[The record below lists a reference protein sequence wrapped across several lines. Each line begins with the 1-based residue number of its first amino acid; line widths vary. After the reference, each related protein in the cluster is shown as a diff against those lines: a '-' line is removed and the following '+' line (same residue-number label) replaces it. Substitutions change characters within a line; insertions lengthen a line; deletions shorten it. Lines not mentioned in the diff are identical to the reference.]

1 MSTYKETDAY
11 PEINA
16 IFRKYKIS
24 SYICA
29 RFETLV
35 EALSDSNQGFFAHHF
50 LRAIRDGVS
59 DWVIYKEEDKKEY
72 DITVEIF
79 DLLEGVIITSEEKIC
94 DESSHMFAEWQLFNI
109 FSNSKEP

>member
-1 MSTYKETDAY
+1 MSAYKETDAY

-16 IFRKYKIS
+16 IFNKYKIS

-35 EALSDSNQGFFAHHF
+35 ETLSNSNQSYFAYHF
-50 LRAIRDGVS
+50 LRAIKDGVL
-59 DWVIYKEEDKKEY
+59 DWMIYKDEDKKEY

-79 DLLEGVIITSEEKIC
+79 DLLEGVIITSEEKRC
-94 DESSHMFAEWQLFNI
+94 DESSPMLAEWQLFNI